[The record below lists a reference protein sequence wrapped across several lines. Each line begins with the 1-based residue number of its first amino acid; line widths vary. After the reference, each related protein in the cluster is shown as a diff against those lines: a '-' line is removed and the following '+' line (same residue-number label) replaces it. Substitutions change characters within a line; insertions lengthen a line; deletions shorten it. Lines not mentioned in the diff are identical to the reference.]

1 MEDERVSY
9 SLDDKIVKYLA
20 DRGVTGASVHEGT
33 ITIGDYTKT
42 INGVVSKRKLDAIIE
57 EYKATE
63 HA

>member
-1 MEDERVSY
+1 MSY
-9 SLDDKIVKYLA
+9 NLDNKIIKYLA
-20 DRGVTGASVHEGT
+20 DRGVAGAKVHEGT

-63 HA
+63 HAA